1 MQQHSTERNGL
12 PSGTIRPPLTMLA
25 SSNIQELQQRIAQFD
40 DQSAYKE
47 LFSLFYKSLQ
57 QFAYSFVRSHE
68 TAEEIVSDVFMK
80 VWKKRAGLSRIQNLK
95 LYLFISTKNSALN
108 YLRSQKK
115 PLVPAEQYQVQ
126 LQSIYFD
133 PEKLMLTAE
142 MMGRVQKAIADLP
155 PRCQL
160 IFKLVKEDGL
170 KYKEVAEL
178 LHLSLKTV
186 ENQMST
192 AIKKIGQAIHFD
204 IRTTL
209 SSRSS

>member
-1 MQQHSTERNGL
+1 
-12 PSGTIRPPLTMLA
+12 MLA
-25 SSNIQELQQRIAQFD
+25 SPHIQELQRRIALYD
-40 DQSAYKE
+40 DQTAYKE
-47 LFSLFYKSLQ
+47 LFTCFYKSLQ
-57 QFAYSFVRSHE
+57 QFACSFVRSHE

-80 VWKKRAGLSRIQNLK
+80 VWKKRAGLVRIHNLK

-108 YLRSQKK
+108 YLRSQKRSVLQ
-115 PLVPAEQYQVQ
+115 PEQYQVQ

-142 MMGRVQKAIADLP
+142 MMSRVQKAIADLP

-170 KYKEVAEL
+170 KYREVAEL
-178 LHLSLKTV
+178 LNLSTKTV
-186 ENQMST
+186 ENQMTT
-192 AIKKIGQAIHFD
+192 AIRKIGQAIHFD

-209 SSRSS
+209 SSRF